1 MILIINSDG
10 KFDNENIFKLVKLN
24 LKQIEN
30 IIKKEEDEFFK

>member
-1 MILIINSDG
+1 MILIVNSDG
-10 KFDNENIFKLVKLN
+10 KFDSEKIFKLLKLN

>member
-1 MILIINSDG
+1 MILIINSDS
-10 KFDNENIFKLVKLN
+10 KFDHEKIFKLLKSN